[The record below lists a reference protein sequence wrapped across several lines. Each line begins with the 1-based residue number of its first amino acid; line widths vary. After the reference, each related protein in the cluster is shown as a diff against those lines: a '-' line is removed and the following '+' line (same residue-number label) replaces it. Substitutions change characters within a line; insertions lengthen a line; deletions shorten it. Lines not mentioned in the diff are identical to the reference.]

1 MQTEQL
7 PTRPETTSTPFT
19 APERTL
25 ARKPLL
31 SSDDFPGVVLQLD
44 ERHRLIASG
53 VDGSHGSCW
62 AIQYRDGPDRWTG
75 RKYLTRARYVPHAVQ
90 QLKLGRAALE
100 TATAWA
106 ATPGLAGV

>member
-1 MQTEQL
+1 M
-7 PTRPETTSTPFT
+7 
-19 APERTL
+19 
-25 ARKPLL
+25 L

-53 VDGSHGSCW
+53 VDGSHATCW
-62 AIQYRDGPDRWTG
+62 TIQYRDGPDRWTG
-75 RKYLTRARYVPHAVQ
+75 RKYLTRARYVPNAVR

-100 TATAWA
+100 AATAWA